1 MIFDER
7 DVEDVEVRSGVSLGE
22 NGPAFSLV
30 QRDILSPGGI
40 MADHKPLGTS
50 LKSAT
55 SGLESSGMMTRL
67 CQIGQFLQIRCLMVK
82 NIHSP
87 DP

>member
-22 NGPAFSLV
+22 NRPAFRLV

-40 MADHKPLGTS
+40 MADHKPLGAS

-55 SGLESSGMMTRL
+55 SGLKSSGMMTRL
-67 CQIGQFLQIRCLMVK
+67 GQIRQFFQIRGLMVK
-82 NIHSP
+82 NIHSS